1 MYVDTSCYGSVHWSQ
16 LLREPFWKA
25 LDVVILLTWPLTSDL
40 CFLQLL
46 GMILS
51 IGLCKSIHT
60 EDYTKVP
67 KYWRW
72 RQGTLWHTHTRSLSL
87 PPFIWRNPF
96 GADVYL
102 LSFLFNLFRFCFVF
116 FLEALVSFLS
126 VQFPLEHFRDCSYGL
141 ERKTGREQTGS
152 QRQQRCGE
160 SRTGSV
166 KRGQRRWECRK
177 RWRVVSCPRQ
187 MVYHILLGKINF
199 VIRSESWSSLFVSS
213 RRVQS

>member
-1 MYVDTSCYGSVHWSQ
+1 MTTGDAMT
-16 LLREPFWKA
+16 
-25 LDVVILLTWPLTSDL
+25 
-40 CFLQLL
+40 
-46 GMILS
+46 
-51 IGLCKSIHT
+51 
-60 EDYTKVP
+60 
-67 KYWRW
+67 
-72 RQGTLWHTHTRSLSL
+72 HTHTHTHMFSLSL
-87 PPFIWRNPF
+87 PPFIWRNAF

-166 KRGQRRWECRK
+166 KRGQRRWGCRK
-177 RWRVVSCPRQ
+177 RWSLVSCPRQ
-187 MVYHILLGKINF
+187 MRSTTSLTSGEDTFYHQEWIMI
-199 VIRSESWSSLFVSS
+199 VIVCQLS
-213 RRVQS
+213 